1 MKEYNPLSM
10 KAEEF
15 ISHEEILETLKYADE
30 NKDNLTL
37 INELLENARPK
48 KNDKK
53 ITCRGLSY
61 KEASV
66 L

>member
-48 KNDKK
+48 KND
-53 ITCRGLSY
+53 
-61 KEASV
+61 
-66 L
+66 